1 MKIYN
6 RYILTIALL
15 LLLTT
20 VILIAAG
27 QNSLDIYYTVYVIEA
42 LFVTELVIYFNN
54 KARRGL
60 NLVSTMLFGGF
71 MVALCFHRICAYP
84 SPHRVGRCLMF
95 TN

>member
-6 RYILTIALL
+6 SYILIVTVL

-20 VILIAAG
+20 VILVATG

-42 LFVTELVIYFNN
+42 LIVTELYVYLNA

-60 NLVSTMLFGGF
+60 SLVSTILFGGF
-71 MVALCFHRICAYP
+71 LVVVSLQVIKILA
-84 SPHRVGRCLMF
+84 
-95 TN
+95 